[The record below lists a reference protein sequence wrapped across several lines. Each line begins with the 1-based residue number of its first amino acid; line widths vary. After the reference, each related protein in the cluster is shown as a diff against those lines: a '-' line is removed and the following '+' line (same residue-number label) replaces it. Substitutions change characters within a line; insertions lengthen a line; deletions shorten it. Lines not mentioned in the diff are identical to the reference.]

1 MVLKNYHNILNFKM
15 KFKLGLVLVSHYKKV
30 SVLLQFSLAISLTYF
45 ILLQNS
51 DLHNNVYVA
60 PLFDSY
66 RNNAIQDNNLS
77 LHIKLIIIL
86 LNARSFLQQ
95 GNLYLSLP
103 AFVSFCL
110 YDTLCL
116 SLSPCLS
123 APLSLSVTLL

>member
-1 MVLKNYHNILNFKM
+1 M

-95 GNLYLSLP
+95 GNLYLS
-103 AFVSFCL
+103 
-110 YDTLCL
+110 
-116 SLSPCLS
+116 PCLCFF
-123 APLSLSVTLL
+123 LSI